1 MLKKLKRM
9 TCRHTYMW
17 SERRQM
23 DVCYR
28 CGHARAASAP
38 EVALPQTPGDEG
50 LHPSRGGGQA

>member
-1 MLKKLKRM
+1 MLKKLKRL

-28 CGHARAASAP
+28 CGHAQAASEP
-38 EVALPQTPGDEG
+38 EVALPPGSGDER
-50 LHPSRGGGQA
+50 LQSSSGGGQA

>member
-1 MLKKLKRM
+1 MLKKLKRL

-28 CGHARAASAP
+28 CGHAQTASAP
-38 EVALPQTPGDEG
+38 EVVLPPRSGNEH
-50 LHPSRGGGQA
+50 LHPPGEAGQA